1 MLTAG
6 FSSLLLLF
14 SFEFEMWDADC
25 LGFLCFR
32 SGEIVRL
39 RMDWKKGGWFYD
51 DHEFLEKY
59 VEVVELISEVSKK
72 SVSCT
77 LDNCAEFFSEFW
89 STFFGCLFSFYVFL
103 FSPFLCLNCFRCLNL

>member
-39 RMDWKKGGWFYD
+39 RM
-51 DHEFLEKY
+51 EFSPALNTRFGFKT
-59 VEVVELISEVSKK
+59 VL
-72 SVSCT
+72 
-77 LDNCAEFFSEFW
+77 FFSRSGWLLQLLVLLAGGSWTHGVDSFSACIV
-89 STFFGCLFSFYVFL
+89 STDIAV
-103 FSPFLCLNCFRCLNL
+103 RIV